1 LALAA
6 VGLLSA
12 VAACR
17 GSAPEKQEQAPS
29 DSTPTAAAPL
39 AVEWTDSDLEN
50 HLARIGYGS
59 KPKEILARNADK
71 ALVFTPE
78 TTRDHVATAFM
89 ELAAYK
95 GERSLELTVDA
106 KAPGGEACL
115 AVLQDQAFNILAT
128 VPCQTAGEQHALAK
142 VPPTVTT
149 VRVYFQ
155 SGKLVPIRLP
165 AHMRLSEQR

>member
-1 LALAA
+1 
-6 VGLLSA
+6 LLS
-12 VAACR
+12 ACR
-17 GSAPEKQEQAPS
+17 GSAPEKQQPASSEA
-29 DSTPTAAAPL
+29 TPPTVSAPL

-78 TTRDHVATAFM
+78 TPRDHVATAFM
-89 ELAAYK
+89 ELAPYK
-95 GERSLELTVDA
+95 GERSLELSVDA

-115 AVLQDQAFNILAT
+115 AVLQDQAFNILTT
-128 VPCQTAGEQHALAK
+128 VPCQTAGEQHAIAK
-142 VPPTVTT
+142 VPSTVTT
-149 VRVYFQ
+149 VRVYFP

-165 AHMRLSEQR
+165 AHVRLSEQR